1 MRNLEVATME
11 NNVEDK
17 ILEEVNAEINES
29 IDEAKNKLKEQEIE
43 IEIEDT
49 QPLSNENRPAVPDKK
64 QQMQSQPKKK
74 VPEIADEEMSA
85 AVQRRIKKILRDKK
99 VAEEEAQNLQNQVM
113 GLTKRLEKIEKSNEK
128 QGQNQLAEHYNLT
141 KKALM
146 KAIEEGDTQAQVKFN
161 EELVDIKTAIAMQN
175 QARATRQQSE
185 TISPTVGKAQQ
196 QATNPPP
203 ERAMS
208 WWKENDWFNSKGFEK
223 ETAMAR
229 AIDVQLDI
237 EGYDKNDAQYY
248 DELNNRLQKSFPEL
262 ISKKEVTES
271 KPRQSRQAVAPT
283 TGGQAYRGNRIRM
296 TSEQLRMA
304 RELGITDPEH
314 LKKYAKEITHLSRKD
329 T

>member
-29 IDEAKNKLKEQEIE
+29 IDEAKNKLKEQDLE
-43 IEIEDT
+43 IEIEDV
-49 QPLSNENRPAVPDKK
+49 QPQSNENRPAVEDKK
-64 QQMQSQPKKK
+64 EPVKTKPK
-74 VPEIADEEMSA
+74 VPEIPDDQMSA
-85 AVQRRIKKILRDKK
+85 AVQRRIKRILRDKK
-99 VAEEEAQNLQNQVM
+99 NAEEEAQNLQNTVA
-113 GLTKRLEKIEKSNEK
+113 GLTQRLEKIEKANET

-141 KKALM
+141 KKALA
-146 KAIEEGDTQAQVKFN
+146 KAIEEGDTEQQVKFN
-161 EELVDIKTAIAMQN
+161 EELVDIKTAIALQN
-175 QARATRQQSE
+175 QAKAQRQQSE
-185 TISPTVGKAQQ
+185 TTSPNVGRAQQ
-196 QATNPPP
+196 QATNPAP
-203 ERAMS
+203 EKAMT
-208 WWKENDWFNSKGFEK
+208 WWKENDWFNAKGFEK

-237 EGYDKNDAQYY
+237 EGYDKNDGSYY

-262 ISKKEVTES
+262 ISKKEVSVE

-283 TGGQAYRGNRIRM
+283 TGGQAYRGNRVRM

-314 LKKYAKEITHLSRKD
+314 IKKYAKEINALSRKD